1 MEENVVNCKN
11 GIYLASIIDDSAI
24 MCDEVIE
31 SFDKGTKTNP
41 KNFNE
46 KKAAC
51 DMQNFYVLF
60 AFLLITIVSLMIV
73 IIYCYMIKYQA
84 K

>member
-1 MEENVVNCKN
+1 
-11 GIYLASIIDDSAI
+11 

-51 DMQNFYVLF
+51 DLQNFYVLF
-60 AFLLITIVSLMIV
+60 AFLLITIVLLITVS
-73 IIYCYMIKYQA
+73 IYCYMIKYQA